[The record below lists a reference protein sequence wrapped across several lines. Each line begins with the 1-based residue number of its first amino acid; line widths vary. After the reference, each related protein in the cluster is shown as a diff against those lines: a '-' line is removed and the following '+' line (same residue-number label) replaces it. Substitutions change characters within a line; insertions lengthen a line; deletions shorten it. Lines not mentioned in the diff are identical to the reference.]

1 MGFGLR
7 AGAGWFRPWVE
18 APAAA
23 FVRSRRPVLRRICFA
38 ILSFLAVSASS
49 GAAQTSAQVSAK
61 EQFAASYINE
71 AKRLGQQPG
80 IHPRMVDAYLIEHG
94 FTAVPADF
102 LVKAIGGWTL
112 RRPFQTIYFETDGT
126 GRFRSFTVGQQ
137 EGWLRNFTWWRSQ
150 DGICLDLE
158 VKGNRPSRIC
168 FQFYRFESLQIA
180 FLINPPGLVIGPTT
194 VKFLKGDR
202 TPEERWAAAAV
213 ME

>member
-1 MGFGLR
+1 MGFELR
-7 AGAGWFRPWVE
+7 AGTGWVRPWVE
-18 APAAA
+18 ARGAA
-23 FVRSRRPVLRRICFA
+23 FANLQRPTPRRIVLA
-38 ILSFLAVSASS
+38 TLLLLSVFASS
-49 GAAQTSAQVSAK
+49 GLAQTSAQANAK
-61 EQFAASYINE
+61 EQFAAAYINE

-126 GRFRSFTVGQQ
+126 GRFRTFTVGQQ

-158 VKGNRPSRIC
+158 IKGNRPSRIC